1 MPSASAFCRPHH
13 NVSRSLNS
21 NNSNRTVIDAW
32 AKAGKG
38 VMGAKRCERL
48 IERLENLYQ
57 SSGGDPKLRPGPKHF
72 GAVIDAYSRADELE
86 STAEHAEKFLDKLE
100 DLFLHSTNRNDTLS
114 NIVYNLGESKPILLF
129 IKFHI
134 LKS

>member
-1 MPSASAFCRPHH
+1 MSALPTSVVPSASVFCRPDHG
-13 NVSRSLNS
+13 VSRSLNFKT
-21 NNSNRTVIDAW
+21 SNRTVIDAW

-72 GAVIDAYSRADELE
+72 GAVIDAYARADEQE
-86 STAEHAEKFLDKLE
+86 STAEHAEIFLDKLE
-100 DLFLHSTNRNDTLS
+100 DLFLHSTNPNEALS
-114 NIVYNLGESKPILLF
+114 NIVYNLGESK
-129 IKFHI
+129 
-134 LKS
+134 